1 MFAREHPLPVKI
13 LGSICDA
20 LLLGCGASEE
30 AEVADEAVPDTPAA
44 IALAD
49 VAGTW
54 SFDSYADGS
63 DTVITTVEVMA
74 TVDPTGWTWT
84 FPDRD
89 PIVGTA
95 SADGDSIMVD
105 VGPFESVLREGVM
118 VTVHSVL
125 RIEDGEMIGT
135 FVARYETTEADSILT
150 GILRGTRAAD

>member
-1 MFAREHPLPVKI
+1 MSAREHRLPVKM
-13 LGSICDA
+13 LGYVCVA

-30 AEVADEAVPDTPAA
+30 ADVADEAVPDAPAA

-63 DTVITTVEVMA
+63 DTVITTIEVAA
-74 TVDPTGWTWT
+74 TADPTGWTWT

-89 PIVGTA
+89 PVAGTA

-105 VGPFESVLREGVM
+105 VGPFESVLRAGVM
-118 VTVHSVL
+118 VSVHSVL
-125 RIEDGEMIGT
+125 RLEDGDMVGA

-150 GILRGTRAAD
+150 GTLRGTRSVD